1 MSLYEIP
8 LCKPYHSKHE
18 LTYLKEVLDSG
29 KISSSG
35 KFSQLCESFFEN
47 YFNGSQCLLTHTC
60 TDALEMV
67 ALLLDIQ
74 ENDEIILPSYTF
86 VSTANPF
93 VMQGA
98 TLRFADSRA
107 DHPNVDVASI
117 MSLVNEKTKAI
128 VVVHYAGMA
137 VDMEELKAIC
147 KAKGIILIEDAAQA
161 FGSSYNGQKLGSI
174 GDLACFSFHDT
185 KQISCG
191 EGGLLVINNPIFRK
205 RAELLL
211 EKGTN
216 RLAFKKGMAISY
228 DWQDVGSSFGA
239 SQLQAAVLYS
249 QLQEMDII
257 LERRKSIY
265 ELYENQLAE
274 LQLRGYI
281 RIPKIFEFCSFKS
294 TSFFIEL
301 PERKHRNLLMQY
313 LNQQGIQAGFH
324 YLCLHNSPFYRR
336 IEFIDLPNAM
346 YWQEHILRMP
356 LYPDLNASQLG
367 IITDSIKTYFINK

>member
-1 MSLYEIP
+1 MLSNQIP
-8 LCKPYHSKHE
+8 LCKPYQSNHE

-29 KISSSG
+29 KLSSSG

-47 YFNGSQCLLTHTC
+47 YFNGSRCLMTHTC

-74 ENDEIILPSYTF
+74 EGDEVILPSYTF

-93 VMQGA
+93 MMQGA
-98 TLRFADSRA
+98 TLCFADSQV
-107 DHPNVDVASI
+107 DHPNINLASI
-117 MSLVNEKTKAI
+117 LSLVSDKTKAI

-137 VDMEELKAIC
+137 VDIEELIAIC
-147 KAKGIILIEDAAQA
+147 KAKEIILIEDAAQA
-161 FGSSYNGQKLGSI
+161 FGSSYKGQKLGAI

-249 QLQEMDII
+249 QLEEMDTI

-274 LQLRGYI
+274 LQQKGFI
-281 RIPKIFEFCSFKS
+281 RLPKTFEFCSFKS
-294 TSFFIEL
+294 ASFFIEL
-301 PERKHRNLLMQY
+301 PGGRQRNLLMNY
-313 LNQQGIQAGFH
+313 LNQLGIQAGFH
-324 YLCLHNSPFYRR
+324 YLCLHNSPFYQK
-336 IEFIDLPNAM
+336 IELINLPNAI
-346 YWQEHILRMP
+346 YWQEHLLRLP
-356 LYPDLNASQLG
+356 LYPDLNASQLL
-367 IITDSIKTYFINK
+367 IITDAIKTYFIYE

>member
-1 MSLYEIP
+1 MSLNEIP
-8 LCKPYHSKHE
+8 LCKPYHSKNE
-18 LTYLKEVLDSG
+18 LTYFKEVLDSG

-35 KFSQLCESFFEN
+35 KFSQMCESFFED
-47 YFNGSQCLLTHTC
+47 YFNGSRCLMTHTC

-74 ENDEIILPSYTF
+74 KGDEIILPSYTF

-98 TLRFADSRA
+98 NLRFADSRF

-117 MSLVNEKTKAI
+117 MSLVSDKTKAI
-128 VVVHYAGMA
+128 VVVHYAGLA
-137 VDMEELKAIC
+137 VDMEELIAIC
-147 KAKGIILIEDAAQA
+147 KAKEIILIEDAAQA
-161 FGSSYNGQKLGSI
+161 FGSSYKGQKLGAI

-249 QLQEMDII
+249 QLEEMDTI
-257 LERRKSIY
+257 LESRKNIY
-265 ELYENQLAE
+265 EQYENQLAE
-274 LQLRGYI
+274 LQLKGYI
-281 RIPKIFEFCSFKS
+281 RIPKIFDFCSFKS
-294 TSFFIEL
+294 VSFFIEL

-313 LNQQGIQAGFH
+313 LNQLGIQAGFH
-324 YLCLHNSPFYRR
+324 YLCLHKSPFYRR
-336 IEFIDLPNAM
+336 IEFIELPNAM
-346 YWQEHILRMP
+346 YWQEHLLRLP
-356 LYPDLNASQLG
+356 LYPDLNASQLL
-367 IITDSIKTYFINK
+367 IIPNAIKAYFINE

>member
-161 FGSSYNGQKLGSI
+161 FGSSYNGQKLGSM
-174 GDLACFSFHDT
+174 GDLVCFSFHDT

-249 QLQEMDII
+249 QLEEMDTI

-274 LQLRGYI
+274 LQQKGFI
-281 RIPKIFEFCSFKS
+281 RLPKTFEFCSFKS
-294 TSFFIEL
+294 ASFFIEL
-301 PERKHRNLLMQY
+301 PEGRYRNLLMNY
-313 LNQQGIQAGFH
+313 LNQLGIQACFH
-324 YLCLHNSPFYRR
+324 YLCLHNSPFYQK
-336 IEFIDLPNAM
+336 IELINLPNAI
-346 YWQEHILRMP
+346 YWQEHLLRLP
-356 LYPDLNASQLG
+356 LYPDLNPSQLL
-367 IITDSIKTYFINK
+367 IITDAIKTYFINE

>member
-1 MSLYEIP
+1 MSLYKIP
-8 LCKPYHSKHE
+8 LCKPYQSTHE
-18 LTYLKEVLDSG
+18 FMYLKEVLDSG
-29 KISSSG
+29 MLSSSG
-35 KFSQLCESFFEN
+35 KFSQLCETFFED
-47 YFNGSQCLLTHTC
+47 YFNGSRCLMTHTC

-67 ALLLDIQ
+67 ALLLDIHQ
-74 ENDEIILPSYTF
+74 GDEIILPSYTF

-98 TLRFADSRA
+98 TLRFADSRV
-107 DHPNVDVASI
+107 DHPNVDVKSI
-117 MSLVNEKTKAI
+117 MNLINDKTKAI
-128 VVVHYAGMA
+128 VVVHYTGMA
-137 VDMEELKAIC
+137 VDMEELIAIC
-147 KAKGIILIEDAAQA
+147 KAKEILLIEDAAQA
-161 FGSSYNGQKLGSI
+161 FGSSYKGQKIGTI

-228 DWQDVGSSFGA
+228 DWQDLGSSFGA

-265 ELYENQLAE
+265 ELYENQLEE
-274 LQLRGYI
+274 LQLKGYI
-281 RIPKIFEFCSFKS
+281 RLPKIFDFCSFKS
-294 TSFFIEL
+294 ASFFIEL
-301 PERKHRNLLMQY
+301 PEGRHRNLLMQY
-313 LNQQGIQAGFH
+313 LNQLGIHAGFH
-324 YLCLHNSPFYRR
+324 YLCLHNSPFYLK
-336 IEFIDLPNAM
+336 IELIDLPNAM
-346 YWQEHILRMP
+346 YWQEHLLRLP
-356 LYPDLNASQLG
+356 LYPDLNASQLL
-367 IITDSIKTYFINK
+367 IITDAIKTYFINE

>member
-1 MSLYEIP
+1 M
-8 LCKPYHSKHE
+8 
-18 LTYLKEVLDSG
+18 
-29 KISSSG
+29 
-35 KFSQLCESFFEN
+35 
-47 YFNGSQCLLTHTC
+47 THTC

-74 ENDEIILPSYTF
+74 NGDEIILPSYTF

-117 MSLVNEKTKAI
+117 ISLVNEKTKAI

-137 VDMEELKAIC
+137 VDMEELIAIC
-147 KAKGIILIEDAAQA
+147 KAKEIILIEDAAQA
-161 FGSSYNGQKLGSI
+161 FGSSYIGQKLGSI

-216 RLAFKKGMAISY
+216 RLAFKKVWRFLMIGKMW
-228 DWQDVGSSFGA
+228 DHPLVHHNCK
-239 SQLQAAVLYS
+239 QLFY
-249 QLQEMDII
+249 IPNYKKWI
-257 LERRKSIY
+257 L
-265 ELYENQLAE
+265 
-274 LQLRGYI
+274 
-281 RIPKIFEFCSFKS
+281 F
-294 TSFFIEL
+294 
-301 PERKHRNLLMQY
+301 
-313 LNQQGIQAGFH
+313 
-324 YLCLHNSPFYRR
+324 
-336 IEFIDLPNAM
+336 
-346 YWQEHILRMP
+346 
-356 LYPDLNASQLG
+356 
-367 IITDSIKTYFINK
+367 